1 MESRF
6 LIFKEVFVET
16 FSSIANLKLAAAKCL
31 ILPIFALAF
40 IDSSIISYLF
50 SSWIP
55 VLLLLKIV
63 FYTLIAVTTHR
74 IILLGPESVSIWGIY
89 KWGRRETYFALYVLL
104 LALVMIPLEFLGMF
118 SGITSVIATI
128 IALWVAGRFALVF
141 PGIAIDERFT
151 FELSRI
157 RTQKYNLLMFTIVG
171 IIPIL
176 FFWVSAI
183 LGFEFF
189 QSRLLFSFFTSVF
202 LIFEISLVSNAYKS
216 IHKRLGYR

>member
-1 MESRF
+1 
-6 LIFKEVFVET
+6 
-16 FSSIANLKLAAAKCL
+16 
-31 ILPIFALAF
+31 
-40 IDSSIISYLF
+40 
-50 SSWIP
+50 
-55 VLLLLKIV
+55 
-63 FYTLIAVTTHR
+63 
-74 IILLGPESVSIWGIY
+74 
-89 KWGRRETYFALYVLL
+89 
-104 LALVMIPLEFLGMF
+104 MIPLEILGMF
-118 SGITSVIATI
+118 SDVASVIATI